1 MSDLVAS
8 FDDPSVDD
16 RIDLMVRKANTVNEL
31 VMNAEFLMAEYVA
44 DFLKLSPSVYE
55 MACEVAMTAEQRCR
69 LAIRYT
75 GVRED
80 VDDLGPTFLF
90 MLRVCQIR
98 TNLGRQNEQQLLR
111 ELCTSYMRILR
122 PDDHEEDVFPPD
134 RFPFIRYAVA
144 GHLVYAYNFLSETAV
159 EMKDEEA
166 DGPV

>member
-1 MSDLVAS
+1 MSDMVAS

-16 RIDLMVRKANTVNEL
+16 RIDLMVRQASSVNEL
-31 VMNAEFLMAEYVA
+31 ILNAEFLLAEYVA
-44 DFLKLSPSVYE
+44 EFLKLSPSIYE

-80 VDDLGPTFLF
+80 VDDLGPTFMF

-98 TNLGRQNEQQLLR
+98 TNLGRQNAQQLLR
-111 ELCTSYMRILR
+111 ELCSSYMRIFR
-122 PDDHEEDVFPPD
+122 PDDNEEDVFPPD

-144 GHLVYAYNFLSETAV
+144 GHLVYAYKFLLETAV
-159 EMKDEEA
+159 EVMNEEA
-166 DGPV
+166 EGTE